1 MSKKV
6 KIWKLYNQFTE
17 KYDKIPSKM
26 VYESGEFRMSIKDLR
41 ILSKKGS
48 IDLPD
53 WINFAFELG
62 ALLNEQGIKYKKPL
76 NIIIS
81 LPSEHYFSLFIA
93 MGIAEKAFSIN
104 KQMRSIRK
112 TILGLTKGS
121 RIIYR
126 DEQSSRKAS
135 VISLEPSP
143 VFENE
148 MILKI
153 KDGKIDRGIPERQWI
168 DRVILLDEEFD
179 EVKRARKVNANQKI
193 GLANSQLLRV
203 LYTESQLN
211 KVAFYPGD
219 YFYIVGNTAQ
229 LIDSMKEQLFL
240 YNSVR
245 GSISDFLYLDN
256 SNSYTNG
263 KLFSSQMKKNEIDI
277 DIDRE
282 VPVIYSDLLSFIK
295 QGKYFKSNP
304 KIIISGRTDSEN
316 RIDEVKE
323 ELKREI
329 LQREH
334 KIVTDEVVSF
344 LNSTNTL
351 IPNGI
356 EFVAWR

>member
-1 MSKKV
+1 M
-6 KIWKLYNQFTE
+6 I
-17 KYDKIPSKM
+17 
-26 VYESGEFRMSIKDLR
+26 YESGEFRMSIKDLR

-53 WINFAFELG
+53 WINFAFEIG
-62 ALLNEQGIKYKKPL
+62 ALLNEQGIKYKKPI
-76 NIIIS
+76 NIILS

-112 TILGLTKGS
+112 TILSLTKGS

-143 VFENE
+143 VFKDE

-179 EVKRARKVNANQKI
+179 EVKRARKVNVNQKI
-193 GLANSQLLRV
+193 GLANSQLLRA

-229 LIDSMKEQLFL
+229 LIDSMNEQLFL

-277 DIDRE
+277 DGE
-282 VPVIYSDLLSFIK
+282 VPVIYSDLLSYIK
-295 QGKYFKSNP
+295 QDKYFKSNP

-334 KIVTDEVVSF
+334 KVVTDEVVSF
-344 LNSTNTL
+344 LYSTNTL